1 MSWFRAHLGTTP
13 VVAAQLLIALL
24 GCGLI
29 RVFPQRLA
37 FRHYDVSDG
46 LISSRVRV
54 IYQDSKDYLWFGT
67 TEGLSRFDGQRF
79 TNYDT
84 RDGLDHSQI
93 NTILEDRQEHLW
105 VGTNGGGVARLV
117 EDTQPADG
125 QIKTRPKDRKKFTS
139 YRVGE
144 SRDSNR
150 VDAMLFDEK
159 NTLWCATDGGFFR
172 SVEMNGDLKFELV
185 VPYRSVAAAM
195 AAVTD
200 GQGHLWF
207 GYFDGLIEVVEGHI
221 FKYPPPGKSST
232 PYGSNSDDV
241 NGMVLESEGK
251 LLVCSNAGVFEFVAP
266 TIAGGE
272 GQWKQLPI
280 VLAEDQNILSISSEP
295 SGVLWIGTT
304 KGLIKYEHERQTL
317 YTANQGLS
325 DSFVHAVK
333 HDRDGNLWI
342 GTWSAGVCKL
352 SGDAIINFTTED
364 GLPNQNVKMVV
375 ESLDGR
381 IYVLVDH
388 GVAELANGKA
398 SPISGWPIE
407 RTLER
412 GELVQDRQGDW
423 WMGAYDGLFHYKGPE
438 LQFRR
443 GGKLGP
449 NDGVFGRIGLAVY
462 ADSSGTVW
470 ASTESDLYRFDKGQ
484 KARLVLRNERTV
496 FDINFITGDR
506 SGDLWLVSFRPDI
519 RRWSGGKT
527 LVLQPDD
534 GLPATQGYSAFVDSR
549 GWLWIGLHE
558 KGVAMTMDPAADRP
572 KFITY
577 STENG
582 LSGDNVRAI
591 TEDDLGRVYLAT
603 GHGLDQFDVATGHL
617 RQFTTADGLAGDAVN
632 HCMKDSRGYIWV
644 STNRGLSRLD
654 PRALRVPGRP
664 PSIFLSRVQVE
675 GNDLPLPERGASRV
689 PQTTLS
695 ASQNNMLIE
704 YVGVD
709 FQSNQPLR
717 YQHKL
722 EGVDTDWST
731 PTEQRSIN
739 YARLAPA
746 SYRLLVRA
754 INQEGIAS
762 SEPAVIEFRILP
774 PFWQRGWFL
783 SSVAVLAGLIIY
795 AAHRRRV
802 GRLLELERVRTRI
815 ATDLHDD
822 IGSNLSQIALLS
834 EVVRQQIVSISS
846 PVNEKLVLIA
856 DTARETVESMRD
868 IVWAINPQRDR
879 FSDLAGRMRRFA
891 DDTLGARDIALR
903 FIAAV
908 NDGDTKLGTD
918 VRREVFLIFKEAINN
933 VVRHSNCREAEIK
946 LQTQNGWLVL
956 QVSDDGQG
964 FYCTE
969 LNEGQGL
976 SSMRERAT
984 RLGGQ
989 CQIMSNGKGTTIT
1002 LRTPLDGRA

>member
-1 MSWFRAHLGTTP
+1 
-13 VVAAQLLIALL
+13 
-24 GCGLI
+24 
-29 RVFPQRLA
+29 
-37 FRHYDVSDG
+37 
-46 LISSRVRV
+46 
-54 IYQDSKDYLWFGT
+54 
-67 TEGLSRFDGQRF
+67 
-79 TNYDT
+79 
-84 RDGLDHSQI
+84 
-93 NTILEDRQEHLW
+93 
-105 VGTNGGGVARLV
+105 
-117 EDTQPADG
+117 
-125 QIKTRPKDRKKFTS
+125 
-139 YRVGE
+139 
-144 SRDSNR
+144 
-150 VDAMLFDEK
+150 
-159 NTLWCATDGGFFR
+159 
-172 SVEMNGDLKFELV
+172 
-185 VPYRSVAAAM
+185 
-195 AAVTD
+195 
-200 GQGHLWF
+200 
-207 GYFDGLIEVVEGHI
+207 
-221 FKYPPPGKSST
+221 
-232 PYGSNSDDV
+232 
-241 NGMVLESEGK
+241 
-251 LLVCSNAGVFEFVAP
+251 
-266 TIAGGE
+266 
-272 GQWKQLPI
+272 
-280 VLAEDQNILSISSEP
+280 
-295 SGVLWIGTT
+295 
-304 KGLIKYEHERQTL
+304 
-317 YTANQGLS
+317 
-325 DSFVHAVK
+325 
-333 HDRDGNLWI
+333 
-342 GTWSAGVCKL
+342 
-352 SGDAIINFTTED
+352 
-364 GLPNQNVKMVV
+364 
-375 ESLDGR
+375 
-381 IYVLVDH
+381 
-388 GVAELANGKA
+388 
-398 SPISGWPIE
+398 
-407 RTLER
+407 
-412 GELVQDRQGDW
+412 
-423 WMGAYDGLFHYKGPE
+423 
-438 LQFRR
+438 
-443 GGKLGP
+443 
-449 NDGVFGRIGLAVY
+449 
-462 ADSSGTVW
+462 
-470 ASTESDLYRFDKGQ
+470 
-484 KARLVLRNERTV
+484 
-496 FDINFITGDR
+496 
-506 SGDLWLVSFRPDI
+506 
-519 RRWSGGKT
+519 
-527 LVLQPDD
+527 
-534 GLPATQGYSAFVDSR
+534 
-549 GWLWIGLHE
+549 
-558 KGVAMTMDPAADRP
+558 MTMDPAADRP

-603 GHGLDQFDVATGHL
+603 GHGLDQFDVATGHI

-654 PRALRVPGRP
+654 PRALRVPDRP

-675 GNDLPLPERGASRV
+675 GDDLPLPERGASRV

-739 YARLAPA
+739 FARLPPA

-754 INQEGIAS
+754 ISQEGIAS

-783 SSVAVLAGLIIY
+783 SMVAVLAGLIIY

-802 GRLLELERVRTRI
+802 DRLLELERVRTRI

-834 EVVRQQIVSISS
+834 EVVRQQIMSISS

-908 NDGDTKLGTD
+908 NDADTKLGTD

-933 VVRHSNCREAEIK
+933 VVRHSDCREAEIK

-964 FYCTE
+964 FDCTE

-984 RLGGQ
+984 RLGSQ